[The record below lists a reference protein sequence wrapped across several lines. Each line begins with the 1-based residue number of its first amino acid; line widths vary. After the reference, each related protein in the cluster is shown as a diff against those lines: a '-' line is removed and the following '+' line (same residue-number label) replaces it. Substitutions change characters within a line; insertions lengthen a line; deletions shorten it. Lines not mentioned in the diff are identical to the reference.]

1 MNSCSLSILVARTD
15 ISFMM
20 QTIPHLVKS
29 CQFEFLERVLFVET
43 APLSGVFRDR
53 PGVGTLEQLRDCCD
67 RLLRD
72 GVVDRVVDI
81 GYSKATRQRIYN
93 KHFGQDVRFT
103 HDYRGASVFG
113 FIYSLEA
120 VKGDYILH
128 FDSDMLLYQQR
139 NHSWILEGIALLKSC
154 PDVMF
159 VSPLSGCPMPDGS
172 LKQRSVTYQCD
183 PRGFYAFKEFTS
195 RKFLVDRSRLEQML
209 PIQPSWMSQ
218 KRKWLSYFT
227 QKSALNVWEITMS
240 KALQSSQYIRADMNS
255 LLAWTLHTPD
265 HGATFIQA
273 LPQVIE
279 KIEIGDYPPEQ
290 AGDYDL
296 QLEAWQRKT
305 LKSIS

>member
-15 ISFMM
+15 IPFMM

-43 APLSGVFRDR
+43 APLSGIFRDR

-67 RLLRD
+67 RLLQA

-81 GYSKATRQRIYN
+81 DYSEATRQRIYK

-128 FDSDMLLYQQR
+128 FDSDMLLHQQR

-159 VSPLSGCPMPDGS
+159 VSPLSGCPTSDSS

-195 RKFLVDRSRLEQML
+195 RKFLVDRSRLEKML
-209 PIQPSWMSQ
+209 PIQPQWVSW
-218 KRKWLSYFT
+218 KRQALEFIT
-227 QKSALNVWEITMS
+227 GKSALNVWEITMS
-240 KALQSSQYIRADMNS
+240 KALQKSEYIRADLS
-255 LLAWTLHTPD
+255 SPQAWTLHTPD
-265 HGATFIQA
+265 HGSTFVQL

-279 KIEIGDYPPEQ
+279 QIEEGSYPPQQ

-296 QLEAWQRKT
+296 QLNLWNEQLT
-305 LKSIS
+305 SL